1 MSTINGAS
9 SCHQTPNVNRPNN
22 GGVQQGGSYGGVQQS
37 PGVQQTD
44 NCHGGKTTLPPSG
57 STSSLANQMVASQQ
71 LNTGWQGQRDG
82 AVRVAV
88 IDDFTTDGSGFNHG
102 NEIDGIIRSGG
113 AGTAGAV
120 QDGSGV
126 DTVRFNINN
135 GGNRT
140 RNIANSLDQ
149 IAQLAAQ
156 GQHFDAVNIS
166 QQDFANDAD
175 TAAVRQK
182 IDLLQRQFGI
192 PVVVAAG
199 NNGQGVRNALAGS
212 AAFVVENSVG
222 GSNARANGSGGGN
235 VRSEGRFTSQAAANV
250 SARVAQLSEMGFS
263 FAQIQQFLQSES
275 FMEGGSLD
283 ARFGL

>member
-1 MSTINGAS
+1 MSTINGVS
-9 SCHQTPNVNRPNN
+9 SGQQTPNVNRPNN

-44 NCHGGKTTLPPSG
+44 HCHGGGSTLPPSG

-88 IDDFTTDGSGFNHG
+88 IDDFTTDRNGFNHG

-113 AGTAGAV
+113 AGTSGSV

-135 GGNRT
+135 GGSRT

-175 TAAVRQK
+175 TAAVREK

-222 GSNARANGSGGGN
+222 GSNARANGSGAGN

-283 ARFGL
+283 ARFGT